1 MSTALATIKERIK
14 AELETAKKSFEV
26 PARPKISLQNKKF
39 TLPNG
44 VASAKPINVVIIDW
58 RNTRTL
64 YTGPFNPNNPQA
76 PKCFALAKALDDLAP
91 NEQSPDPQA
100 DSCAKCPHDQWGSDP
115 AGGKGKACKNS
126 VRLAVV
132 PATALEEESAQIYA
146 LDIPRT
152 SIRNWESLV
161 SRLSDRGHL
170 PIEFVVEVAFSADAA
185 YPTLVFNESI
195 QHDQI
200 EQLWPLYEEAQ
211 HFLKVHPAER

>member
-1 MSTALATIKERIK
+1 MSTALATIKERIR

-26 PARPKISLQNKKF
+26 PSRPKISLQNRKF

-44 VASAKPINVVIIDW
+44 VASAQPIKVVIIDW

-76 PKCFALAKALDDLAP
+76 PKCFAIAKALNDLVP
-91 NEQSPDPQA
+91 GEQCADPQA
-100 DSCAKCPHDQWGSDP
+100 ASCHECPNDQWGSDP

-132 PATALEEESAQIYA
+132 PASALDGENAQLYA

-161 SRLSDRGHL
+161 SRLSDAGHL
-170 PIEFVVEVAFSADAA
+170 PIEFTVEVAFSADAA
-185 YPTLVFNESI
+185 YPTLIFNESAP
-195 QHDQI
+195 HDRL
-200 EQLWPLYEEAQ
+200 EQLWPLYEQAQ

>member
-26 PARPKISLQNKKF
+26 PSRPKISLQNKKF

-44 VASAKPINVVIIDW
+44 VASAQPINVVIIDW

-100 DSCAKCPHDQWGSDP
+100 DSCAECPHDQWGSDP

-132 PATALEEESAQIYA
+132 PATALDGESAQMYA

-152 SIRNWESLV
+152 SIRNWESLI
-161 SRLSDRGHL
+161 SRLSDSGHL
-170 PIEFVVEVAFSADAA
+170 PIEFIVEVAFSADAA
-185 YPTLVFNESI
+185 YPTLVFNEST

-200 EQLWPLYEEAQ
+200 EQLWPLYEQAQ